1 MVLDRAVLVV
11 GIEKQMLASSAQIA
25 DIGIMFE
32 L

>member
-1 MVLDRAVLVV
+1 MVLDRAVLVL
-11 GIEKQMLASSAQIA
+11 GIGKQMLASSAQIA